1 MENYL
6 KVKDHPGLYRD
17 PVSKAIIVDDPAGR
31 KTYQMQRQTLVKS
44 LGAAE
49 QLKEEINSIKT
60 EMDEIKVLLKEL
72 TTHLKTN

>member
-1 MENYL
+1 MENFL

-17 PVSKAIIVDDPAGR
+17 PVSKAIIVDDPTGR

-49 QLKEEINSIKT
+49 QLREEINSIKT
-60 EMDEIKVLLKEL
+60 EMDEIKSLLKDL